1 MGVPRF
7 FFEGELVEHQSLLL
21 SEELSHYVQGVL
33 RLPLGA
39 DLVLFNGRGGEF
51 TARLE
56 GNDKK
61 KIRVKTLAWQARE
74 VESRLKITLAQ
85 SISSREK
92 MDFIVQ
98 KATELGVHAIL
109 PLYTER
115 SSARIADEK
124 IERRMAHWQKIAI
137 SACEQCG
144 RNQVPSIS
152 KPAKLLEALPPLA
165 AHDTRLLL
173 DPGGDLAFKAMQPPG
188 VNIAVI
194 AGPEG
199 GLSDNEVNLIAGNG
213 FQRIMLGPRIL
224 RMETASLAALSA
236 IQLMWG
242 D

>member
-7 FFEGELVEHQSLLL
+7 FFEGELVEHRSLLL
-21 SEELSHYVQGVL
+21 SEELSHYVQAVL

-51 TARLE
+51 AARLE

-61 KIRVKTLAWQARE
+61 KIWVKTLAWQARE
-74 VESRLKITLAQ
+74 VESSRKITLAQ

-109 PLYTER
+109 PVYTER
-115 SSARIADEK
+115 SSAHIAEEK

-144 RNQVPSIS
+144 RNQVPGIG
-152 KPAKLLEALPPLA
+152 KPAKLFEALALLA
-165 AHDTRLLL
+165 GHDTRLLL
-173 DPGGDLAFKAMQPPG
+173 DPGGDLGFKAMQPPG
-188 VNIAVI
+188 INIALI

-199 GLSDNEVNLIAGNG
+199 GLSDNEVNLIAGKG
-213 FQRIMLGPRIL
+213 FQRIRLGPRIL